1 MLDRGCYQ
9 FENTRN
15 AYSLCSETSC
25 KNTDYKNEKD
35 KWLRNIK
42 LDITYVILWMG
53 NETDSE

>member
-15 AYSLCSETSC
+15 SYLLCSETSC
-25 KNTDYKNEKD
+25 KNTYYKNEKG

-42 LDITYVILWMG
+42 LDITYVILRMG